1 MLAIGL
7 VLSQMDFS
15 IIWRYFSWANQTL
28 AMITLWMGAAYL
40 YLHKPGSYAY
50 VFALL
55 PAIFMSAVTTTYLLQ
70 APEGFGLPTDITY
83 PAGIG
88 FAVLFTLLFVR
99 AYILRRKML

>member
-1 MLAIGL
+1 MLGIGL
-7 VLSQMDFS
+7 ILSQMDFS

-50 VFALL
+50 VLALL

-70 APEGFGLPTDITY
+70 APEGFGMSTDITY

-88 FAVLFTLLFVR
+88 FAILFTGLFVR
-99 AYILRRKML
+99 AFILRKRTL